1 MLKMFQCLS
10 INYIPLD
17 VQNKIKKYY
26 ENITHI
32 RYLLEYQSYIIRIC
46 EYIDYSTNISYGDKI
61 EKIKSYDFS
70 EYHELSS
77 YFYESF
83 YQSCTNK
90 EFIEN
95 FYKKI
100 YNKQV
105 MIHHLIIAYENEN
118 KRIYPK
124 ISNYL

>member
-1 MLKMFQCLS
+1 MFQCLS
-10 INYIPLD
+10 MNYIPLD

-70 EYHELSS
+70 EYPELNS

-118 KRIYPK
+118 KRVYPK

>member
-70 EYHELSS
+70 EYPELNS

-105 MIHHLIIAYENEN
+105 MLHHLIIAYENEN
-118 KRIYPK
+118 KRVYPK

>member
-1 MLKMFQCLS
+1 MFQCLS

-70 EYHELSS
+70 EYPELNS

-105 MIHHLIIAYENEN
+105 MLHHLIIAYENEN
-118 KRIYPK
+118 KRVYPK

>member
-70 EYHELSS
+70 EYPELNS

>member
-10 INYIPLD
+10 MNYIPLD

-70 EYHELSS
+70 EYPELNS

-105 MIHHLIIAYENEN
+105 MLHHLIIAYENEN
-118 KRIYPK
+118 KRVYPK